1 MKNSNTYRSNY
12 EQINQDLKILKL
24 RQRIDEEQLKLS
36 IKETKDSFAPVSFV
50 ASSVGAIVQKTL
62 VLKAVNKILGI
73 KKVKVK
79 NIDDK
84 K

>member
-1 MKNSNTYRSNY
+1 MKVYKSFD
-12 EQINQDLKILKL
+12 QIDQDLKILKL
-24 RQRIDEEQLKLS
+24 QQQIDEEQLKLS
-36 IKETKDSFAPVSFV
+36 IKETTDSFAPVSFV
-50 ASSVGAIVQKTL
+50 ANSLGAIVQKTL

>member
-1 MKNSNTYRSNY
+1 MKVYKSFD
-12 EQINQDLKILKL
+12 QIDQDLKILKL
-24 RQRIDEEQLKLS
+24 QQQIDEEQLKLS

-73 KKVKVK
+73 KKAKVK

>member
-1 MKNSNTYRSNY
+1 MKVYKSFD
-12 EQINQDLKILKL
+12 QIDQDLKILKL
-24 RQRIDEEQLKLS
+24 QQQIDEEQLKLS
-36 IKETKDSFAPVSFV
+36 IKETTVSFV
-50 ASSVGAIVQKTL
+50 ANSLGAIVQKTL

-79 NIDDK
+79 NVDDK

>member
-1 MKNSNTYRSNY
+1 MKVYKSFD
-12 EQINQDLKILKL
+12 QIDNDLKILKL
-24 RQRIDEEQLKLS
+24 QQQIDEEQLKLS
-36 IKETKDSFAPVSFV
+36 INDTKNAFSPVSLV
-50 ASSVGAIVQKTL
+50 AGSLGAIVQKAVL
-62 VLKAVNKILGI
+62 LKAVNKILGI